1 MRLTNKLSLP
11 SSIVNAVARDPYHKG
26 DAHISVTALIG
37 PARKRML
44 EIVHGDELTEDVA
57 DRIWSLMGQIAHG
70 ILERNDA
77 DGMTEERLF
86 IERHGWRIS
95 GQFDRV
101 LVEDKLVQDYK
112 LSSTY
117 ATKDG
122 VKPEWEAQANLYALM
137 LREHGYTIDRAQIV
151 IILRDYQK
159 SKAQHDPNY
168 PQAPVIVL
176 DVPMWPME
184 QIEAYILA
192 RLTAHANAQHVLPLC
207 SADERWERPAKYAL
221 VKEGNKRA
229 TSLHDNRADADNAF
243 DLAIGAAKRGEKYR
257 IDERPAEQIRCKDYC
272 AAAPV
277 CQQWAAIDPTIRSG
291 GQPIFPGTSGR

>member
-1 MRLTNKLSLP
+1 MRLTNKLGLP
-11 SSIVNAVARDPYHKG
+11 SSIVNAVARDPYHRG
-26 DAHISVTALIG
+26 DAHISVTSLIG

-137 LREHGYTIDRAQIV
+137 LREHGYEIERAQIV
-151 IILRDYQK
+151 VILRDYQK
-159 SKAQHDPNY
+159 SKAQHDPGY

-176 DVPMWPME
+176 DVPIWPME
-184 QIEAYILA
+184 QVEAYIHH
-192 RLTAHANAQHVLPLC
+192 RLEVHSQAQHVLPLC

-221 VKEGNKRA
+221 VKDGNKRA
-229 TSLHDNRADADNAF
+229 TSLHDDYASAYAA
-243 DLAIGAAKRGEKYR
+243 LEAASIGAKKGASFR
-257 IDERPAEQIRCKDYC
+257 IDTRPAEQIRCADYC
-272 AAAPV
+272 AARPV
-277 CQQWAAIDPTIRSG
+277 CKQADELLKAKRIDFAA
-291 GQPIFPGTSGR
+291 

>member
-1 MRLTNKLSLP
+1 MKLTNRLNLP
-11 SSIVNAVARDPYHKG
+11 SSIVNAVARDPYHRG

-137 LREHGYTIDRAQIV
+137 LREHGYPIQRAQIV
-151 IILRDYQK
+151 VILRDYQK
-159 SKAQHDPNY
+159 SKAQHDPDY

-176 DVPMWPME
+176 DVPLWSTQ
-184 QIEAYILA
+184 QIEMFIWK
-192 RLTAHANAQHVLPLC
+192 RLSAHADAQHVLPLC
-207 SADERWERPAKYAL
+207 SAEERWERPAKYAL
-221 VKEGNKRA
+221 VKDGNKRA
-229 TSLHDNRADADNAF
+229 TSLHDDYTDAYVA
-243 DLAIGAAKRGEKYR
+243 LEAATVGAKKGASFR
-257 IDERPAEQIRCKDYC
+257 IDTRPAEQIRCKDYC
-272 AAAPV
+272 PAAPV
-277 CQQWAAIDPTIRSG
+277 CQQWQAMNVATG
-291 GQPIFPGTSGR
+291 VKFVA

>member
-1 MRLTNKLSLP
+1 MKLTNKLNLP
-11 SSIVNAVARDPYHKG
+11 SSIVNAVARDPYHRG
-26 DAHISVTALIG
+26 DAHISVTSLIG

-77 DGMTEERLF
+77 DGLTEERLF

-101 LVEDKLVQDYK
+101 LVEDKLIQDYK

-137 LREHGYTIDRAQIV
+137 LREHGYTIERAQIV
-151 IILRDYQK
+151 VILRDYQK
-159 SKAQHDPNY
+159 SKAQHDPGY

-176 DVPMWPME
+176 DVPIWPME
-184 QIEAYILA
+184 QVEAYIMA

-221 VKEGNKRA
+221 VKDGNKRA
-229 TSLHDNRADADNAF
+229 TSLHDDYAAAYAA
-243 DLAIGAAKRGEKYR
+243 LEAATIGSKKGTSFR
-257 IDERPAEQIRCKDYC
+257 IDARPAEQIRCADYC
-272 AAAPV
+272 AARPV
-277 CQQWAAIDPTIRSG
+277 CKQADELLKAKRIDFAA
-291 GQPIFPGTSGR
+291 